1 MSRPLSSLAFLLT
14 LTLGGGLA
22 QAETLPFA
30 EQALAGPT
38 VQLWVDEDSATV
50 LIDGA
55 VSFEVPLHHG
65 EALDPMAVERRYD
78 DALLLGGTLMV
89 RRGVSEGPGV
99 LSPAESVE
107 LYDLSG
113 RALPAP
119 EPALLALLSGVD
131 EQLLAPDGAWS
142 VAIVSGG
149 RAGGWARGLVVVTA
163 EGALVP
169 LGLDAPALYWPE
181 EAHFD
186 GDRFVLP
193 LADGQTLVVS
203 PQGQRVT
210 QVASLR

>member
-1 MSRPLSSLAFLLT
+1 MSRLISSLSFALT
-14 LTLGGGLA
+14 IALSGGGVA
-22 QAETLPFA
+22 FAETHLA

-50 LIDGA
+50 LIDGV
-55 VSFEVPLHHG
+55 VSFEVPLRHG
-65 EALDPMAVERRYD
+65 EALDPMAMERRYD

-89 RRGVSEGPGV
+89 RRGVAEGPGV
-99 LSPAESVE
+99 VSPAESVE

-131 EQLLAPDGAWS
+131 EQLIAPDGAWS

-149 RAGGWARGLVVVTA
+149 RAGGWVQGLVVVTA

-169 LGLDAPALYWPE
+169 VRLDAPAPYWPE
-181 EAHFD
+181 EAHFV
-186 GDRFVLP
+186 GDQLVLP
-193 LADGQTLVVS
+193 LSDGQVLAVNS
-203 PQGQRVT
+203 AGQRVT
-210 QVASLR
+210 QVAALR

>member
-1 MSRPLSSLAFLLT
+1 M
-14 LTLGGGLA
+14 
-22 QAETLPFA
+22 
-30 EQALAGPT
+30 
-38 VQLWVDEDSATV
+38 
-50 LIDGA
+50 
-55 VSFEVPLHHG
+55 
-65 EALDPMAVERRYD
+65 
-78 DALLLGGTLMV
+78 
-89 RRGVSEGPGV
+89 
-99 LSPAESVE
+99 
-107 LYDLSG
+107 
-113 RALPAP
+113 
-119 EPALLALLSGVD
+119 
-131 EQLLAPDGAWS
+131 
-142 VAIVSGG
+142 AIVSGG